1 MIAGVALCSAMPCSR
16 CSPRT
21 RLHHRG
27 AERLSKSGRSWTD
40 SIGLMSDQLT
50 HPATGERF
58 PSPIPPGTGWP
69 GDLATDATPV
79 ATDAPDVARLA
90 AGTDLAE
97 LTARS
102 SVCRACPRLVAWRE
116 EVALM
121 KRRSFAS
128 QPYWGRPVAGR
139 PRRQPDGPNLHRR
152 PQWGLAIRR
161 PVPGRLRVAARR
173 AARR

>member
-1 MIAGVALCSAMPCSR
+1 MRLRHRVAQ
-16 CSPRT
+16 
-21 RLHHRG
+21 
-27 AERLSKSGRSWTD
+27 RLSKSGRSWTD
-40 SIGLMSDQLT
+40 SIGLMSEQLT

-128 QPYWGRPVAGR
+128 QPYWG
-139 PRRQPDGPNLHRR
+139 
-152 PQWGLAIRR
+152 LAIRR
-161 PVPGRLRVAARR
+161 PVPGRIRVTARR